1 MTSESRVL
9 TCCTVGHTREA
20 AKGVND
26 RRNCV
31 AEAIRSVQIT
41 VERDEHANDAKC
53 RSIAIVPLMT
63 TPRKYD
69 RR

>member
-1 MTSESRVL
+1 MTSESRDL
-9 TCCTVGHTREA
+9 TCCTMEHRGGSGE
-20 AKGVND
+20 GVND

-41 VERDEHANDAKC
+41 VERDEHANDANR

-63 TPRKYD
+63 TPRKYG
-69 RR
+69 RW